1 VIAQARGHS
10 LAYLAFITVCVIWG
24 TTYLG
29 ITVALETVPVL
40 LVAGLRWMFAGVV
53 LSALMLATGRGL
65 PRPAL
70 WGPLLLLGFLMN
82 VVGNGFVVYA
92 QQYVASGLT
101 AVLIATT
108 PFWSALVERLLPNG
122 ERFSKRALTGLAL
135 GFTGIVVLVWPE
147 MTNGGAGGR
156 AFIGGVIAI
165 QLACVGWVVGTS
177 FARRHELGDNPFR
190 STALQMVFSG
200 TMLLAAATWNGDW
213 AQLSFTP
220 RTIAAMI
227 YLSIAGSLVAYSAY
241 IYAIQHLP
249 LSLVSLYAYINPIIA
264 VTLGALLLSEPF
276 STRIAISAALVL
288 LGTWIVGGG
297 KH

>member
-1 VIAQARGHS
+1 MT
-10 LAYLAFITVCVIWG
+10 LAYLAFATVCIIWG
-24 TTYLG
+24 TTYFA
-29 ITVALETVPVL
+29 ITIALETVPVL

-53 LSALMLATGRGL
+53 LSALILATGRGL

-82 VVGNGFVVYA
+82 VMGNGLVVYA
-92 QQYVASGLT
+92 QQHVASGLT

-108 PFWSALVERLLPNG
+108 PFWQALLERMLPGG
-122 ERFSKRALTGLAL
+122 ERFSPRALAGLGL
-135 GFTGIVVLVWPE
+135 GFGGIVILVWPE

-156 AFIGGVIAI
+156 AFIGGVLAI
-165 QLACVGWVVGTS
+165 QLACIGWVIGTS
-177 FARRHELGDNPFR
+177 YAKRHELGDNPFR

-200 TMLLAAATWNGDW
+200 IMLLGAATAHGDW

-220 RTIAAMI
+220 RTLAALA

-249 LSLVSLYAYINPIIA
+249 LQLVSLYAYINPMIA
-264 VTLGALLLSEPF
+264 VALGTLLLSEPF
-276 STRIAISAALVL
+276 SPRIALAAAFVL
-288 LGTWIVGGG
+288 AGTWIVGRRR
-297 KH
+297 